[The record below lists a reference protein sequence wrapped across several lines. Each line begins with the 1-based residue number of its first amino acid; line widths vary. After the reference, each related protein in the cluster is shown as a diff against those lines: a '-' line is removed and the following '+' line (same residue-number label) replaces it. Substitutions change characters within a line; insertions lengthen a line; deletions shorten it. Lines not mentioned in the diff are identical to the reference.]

1 VNKKKQ
7 KNFDPSSFGYHGLVS
22 FIPSGLAARA
32 ADQETPNIQSFFASF
47 CSQKE
52 DSSFDFMFLNA

>member
-7 KNFDPSSFGYHGLVS
+7 KNFDPLSFGR
-22 FIPSGLAARA
+22 PGLAARVT
-32 ADQETPNIQSFFASF
+32 DQETTSIQSFFASF

-52 DSSFDFMFLNA
+52 EFLSFSETPDTL